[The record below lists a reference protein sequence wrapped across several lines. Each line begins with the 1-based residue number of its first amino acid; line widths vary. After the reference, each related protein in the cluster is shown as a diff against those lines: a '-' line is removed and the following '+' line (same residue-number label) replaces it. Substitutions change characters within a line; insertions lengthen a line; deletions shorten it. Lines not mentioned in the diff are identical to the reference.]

1 LAFRFGRIKLN
12 HQKQLYQENTKLN
25 DYKPLDLLIIGAG
38 MIVHDLILPAAYH
51 LQRLGCIKDISVCG
65 TRVTSLQALKDSTLI
80 KEAFPGQ
87 DFTPYPALDSTV
99 SDNQELYKEVLDQM
113 APYQAVVIALPDQLH
128 YQVVVDVLDHNQHI
142 LCVKPLV
149 LTHQHGVEIAK
160 KAKQKG
166 LFVGVEY
173 HKRFD
178 RRSLMARKNYLS
190 GDLGEFVIG
199 EAKMI
204 EPYYY
209 RFSNFQN
216 WFTTDFTDPFVYVGS
231 HYVDQVYFI
240 TGLKPVEVSV
250 SGVKG
255 KFPNGNEAYMWANG
269 RVRFE
274 NGALL
279 SVTAGLG
286 YPDEGAGPNEQ
297 GLSMFFEGSE
307 KGAIFKHNDQ
317 FRGVEYSF
325 IKGRGPANKRFH
337 YINPDFFQLI
347 PWEGEGDKPIGYGP
361 DSVMIHIK
369 YMSQIEA
376 RVDKDPHNDHSLRL
390 KAIEAADKKGLMA
403 TPQNS
408 YINEL
413 VHEAARLSI
422 INDGDIAL
430 ITYEPEP
437 CVRLKHD

>member
-1 LAFRFGRIKLN
+1 M
-12 HQKQLYQENTKLN
+12 N
-25 DYKPLDLLIIGAG
+25 DYKPLDLLILGAG

-149 LTHQHGVEIAK
+149 LTHQHGVAIAK

-216 WFTTDFTDPFVYVGS
+216 WFTTDFTDPFVYVGC
-231 HYVDQVYFI
+231 HYVDLVYFI

-255 KFPNGNEAYMWANG
+255 KFTNGNEAYMWANG

-297 GLSMFFEGSE
+297 GLCMFFEGSE

-361 DSVMIHIK
+361 DSVMINIK

-390 KAIEAADKKGLMA
+390 KAIEEADKKGLMA

-437 CVRLKHD
+437 CVRLRHD

>member
-1 LAFRFGRIKLN
+1 MYRDDDKM
-12 HQKQLYQENTKLN
+12 N

-38 MIVHDLILPAAYH
+38 MIVHDLLLPSAYH
-51 LQRLGCIKDISVCG
+51 LQRLGPVKNISVCG
-65 TRVTSLQALKDSTLI
+65 TRPSSLKALKDNELI

-87 DFTPYPALDSTV
+87 DFAAYPAPGSATTN
-99 SDNQELYKEVLDQM
+99 SQALYKTVLTQM
-113 APYQAVVIALPDQLH
+113 DPYQAVIIALPDQLH
-128 YQVVVDVLDHNQHI
+128 YQAVMDVLDCHQHI

-149 LTHQHGVEIAK
+149 LTHKHGVEIGK
-160 KAKQKG
+160 KAKEKG
-166 LFVGVEY
+166 LFVGIEY

-178 RRSLMARKNYLS
+178 RRSLVARKNYQS

-216 WFTTDFTDPFVYVGS
+216 WFTTDCTDPFVYVGC
-231 HYVDQVYFI
+231 HYVDLVYFI
-240 TGLKPVEVSV
+240 TGLKPIEVSV
-250 SGVKG
+250 CGVKG
-255 KFPNGNEAYMWANG
+255 KFPNGNEAYMWTNG

-279 SVTAGLG
+279 SVTDGLG
-286 YPDEGAGPNEQ
+286 YPDDGAGSNEQ
-297 GLSMFFEGSE
+297 GLSMFFEGHTR
-307 KGAIFKHNDQ
+307 GAILKHNDQ
-317 FRGVEYSF
+317 FRGVECSF
-325 IKGRGPANKRFH
+325 IRGRGPANKRFH

-347 PWEGEGDKPIGYGP
+347 PWEGKGYQPIGYGP
-361 DSVMIHIK
+361 DSVMANIK

-376 RVDKDPHNDHSLRL
+376 RVDKEPHNQHSVRQI
-390 KAIEAADKKGLMA
+390 AIEEADRKGLMA
-403 TPQNS
+403 TPRNS

-422 INDGDIAL
+422 LNDGDIAL
-430 ITYEPEP
+430 IEYGTEAG
-437 CVRLKHD
+437 VGLKHA

>member
-1 LAFRFGRIKLN
+1 
-12 HQKQLYQENTKLN
+12 
-25 DYKPLDLLIIGAG
+25 
-38 MIVHDLILPAAYH
+38 
-51 LQRLGCIKDISVCG
+51 
-65 TRVTSLQALKDSTLI
+65 
-80 KEAFPGQ
+80 
-87 DFTPYPALDSTV
+87 
-99 SDNQELYKEVLDQM
+99 
-113 APYQAVVIALPDQLH
+113 
-128 YQVVVDVLDHNQHI
+128 
-142 LCVKPLV
+142 
-149 LTHQHGVEIAK
+149 
-160 KAKQKG
+160 
-166 LFVGVEY
+166 
-173 HKRFD
+173 
-178 RRSLMARKNYLS
+178 
-190 GDLGEFVIG
+190 
-199 EAKMI
+199 
-204 EPYYY
+204 
-209 RFSNFQN
+209 
-216 WFTTDFTDPFVYVGS
+216 
-231 HYVDQVYFI
+231 
-240 TGLKPVEVSV
+240 
-250 SGVKG
+250 
-255 KFPNGNEAYMWANG
+255 
-269 RVRFE
+269 
-274 NGALL
+274 
-279 SVTAGLG
+279 
-286 YPDEGAGPNEQ
+286 Q

-361 DSVMIHIK
+361 DSVMINIK

>member
-1 LAFRFGRIKLN
+1 
-12 HQKQLYQENTKLN
+12 LN
-25 DYKPLDLLIIGAG
+25 DYKPLDLLVIGAG
-38 MIVHDLILPAAYH
+38 MIVHDLLLPSAYH
-51 LQRLGCIKDISVCG
+51 LQRLGIVKDISVCG
-65 TRVTSLQALKDSTLI
+65 TRVSSLQALKDNTLI

-87 DFTPYPALDSTV
+87 DFRPYPALNSAADG
-99 SDNQELYKEVLDQM
+99 DPELYKSVLSQM
-113 APYQAVVIALPDQLH
+113 KPYQAVVIAVPDQLH
-128 YQVVVDVLDHNQHI
+128 YQVVMDVLDCNQHI

-149 LTHQHGVEIAK
+149 LTHRHAVEIAK
-160 KAKQKG
+160 KAESKG
-166 LFVGVEY
+166 LFIGVEY

-178 RRSLMARKNYLS
+178 RRSLMAKRNYLS

-216 WFTTDFTDPFVYVGS
+216 WFTTDYTDPFVYVGC
-231 HYVDQVYFI
+231 HYVDLVYFI

-255 KFPNGNEAYMWANG
+255 KFPNGKEAYMWANG

-279 SVTAGLG
+279 SVTDGLG
-286 YPDEGAGPNEQ
+286 YPDDGAGPNEQ
-297 GLSMFFEGSE
+297 GLSMFFEGND
-307 KGAIFKHNDQ
+307 KGAVFKHNDQ

-325 IKGRGPANKRFH
+325 IKGRGPFNKLFH

-347 PWEGEGDKPIGYGP
+347 LWEGEGYKPIGYGP
-361 DSVMIHIK
+361 DSVMTNIK

-376 RVDKDPHNDHSLRL
+376 RVDQDPDKAHSLRL
-390 KAIEAADKKGLMA
+390 KARSAADRKGLIA
-403 TPQNS
+403 TPENS

-422 INDGDIAL
+422 LNEGDIAL

-437 CVRLKHD
+437 GVRLKHE

>member
-1 LAFRFGRIKLN
+1 MI
-12 HQKQLYQENTKLN
+12 
-25 DYKPLDLLIIGAG
+25 DYKPLDLTIIGAG

-51 LQRLGCIKDISVCG
+51 LQRLGYVKDISVCG
-65 TRVTSLQALKDSTLI
+65 TRVSSLQALKDNAVT

-87 DFTPYPALDSTV
+87 DFTAYPALDS
-99 SDNQELYKEVLDQM
+99 SFGDNQNLYKTILAQM

-128 YQVVVDVLDHNQHI
+128 YQVVMDVLENHQHI

-149 LTHQHGVEIAK
+149 LTYKHGAQIAK
-160 KAKQKG
+160 KAHEKG
-166 LFVGVEY
+166 LFVGIEY

-178 RRSLMARKNYLS
+178 RRSLMARKNYLN

-216 WFTTDFTDPFVYVGS
+216 WFTTDATDPFVYVGC
-231 HYVDQVYFI
+231 HYVDLVHFI
-240 TGLKPVEVSV
+240 TGLKPVAVSV
-250 SGVKG
+250 SGVKNN
-255 KFPNGNEAYMWANG
+255 FPNGNEAYMWANG

-279 SVTAGLG
+279 SVTNGLG

-297 GLSMFFEGSE
+297 GLSMFFEGAE
-307 KGAIFKHNDQ
+307 KGATIKHNDQ

-325 IKGRGPANKRFH
+325 IKGRGPVNKRFH
-337 YINPDFFQLI
+337 YVNPDFFQLI
-347 PWEGEGDKPIGYGP
+347 PWEGDGYKPVGYGP
-361 DSVMIHIK
+361 ASVMTNIK
-369 YMSQIEA
+369 YMSQIEGRVAKNPDKAHAA
-376 RVDKDPHNDHSLRL
+376 RIDARN
-390 KAIEAADKKGLMA
+390 EATRKGLMA
-403 TPQNS
+403 TPENS

-422 INDGDIAL
+422 LNDGDMAMIE
-430 ITYEPEP
+430 YEPEP
-437 CVRLKHD
+437 HVRLRHS

>member
-1 LAFRFGRIKLN
+1 
-12 HQKQLYQENTKLN
+12 
-25 DYKPLDLLIIGAG
+25 

-51 LQRLGCIKDISVCG
+51 LQRLGYVKDITVCG
-65 TRVTSLQALKDSTLI
+65 TRVSSLQALKDNALI

-87 DFTPYPALDSTV
+87 DFTHYPALDS
-99 SDNQELYKEVLDQM
+99 SDADNRELYKEVLGKMD
-113 APYQAVVIALPDQLH
+113 PHQAVIIALPDQLH
-128 YQVVVDVLDHNQHI
+128 YQVVMDVLGFDQHI

-149 LTHQHGVEIAK
+149 LNHTQGVEISA
-160 KAKQKG
+160 KAKAKG
-166 LFVGVEY
+166 LFVGIEY

-178 RRSLMARKNYLS
+178 RRSLIAKKNYLS

-209 RFSNFQN
+209 RDSNFQN
-216 WFTTDFTDPFVYVGS
+216 WFTAEETDPFVYVGC
-231 HYVDQVYFI
+231 HYVDLVYFI

-250 SGVKG
+250 AGVKG
-255 KFPNGNEAYMWANG
+255 KFPNGNEAFMWANG

-279 SVTAGLG
+279 SVTDGLG
-286 YPDEGAGPNEQ
+286 YPDDGAGPNEQ
-297 GLSMFFEGSE
+297 GLLMFFEGNN
-307 KGAIFKHNDQ
+307 KGAVFKHNDQ

-325 IKGRGPANKRFH
+325 IKGRGPANKLFH

-347 PWEGEGDKPIGYGP
+347 PWEGEGYKPIGYGP
-361 DSVMIHIK
+361 DSVMASVK
-369 YMSQIEA
+369 YISRIEA
-376 RVDKDPHNDHSLRL
+376 SVDKDPQNAYDVRL
-390 KAIEAADKKGLMA
+390 KAREEANQKGLLA
-403 TPQNS
+403 TPENS

-422 INDGDIAL
+422 LNDGDIAL
-430 ITYEPEP
+430 IEYGAEPR
-437 CVRLKHD
+437 VRLKHD

>member
-1 LAFRFGRIKLN
+1 M
-12 HQKQLYQENTKLN
+12 N
-25 DYKPLDLLIIGAG
+25 DYKPLDLTIIGAG

-51 LQRLGCIKDISVCG
+51 LQRLGYVKDISVCG
-65 TRVTSLQALKDSTLI
+65 TRVSSLQALKDNTVI
-80 KEAFPGQ
+80 KDAFPGQ
-87 DFTPYPALDSTV
+87 DFTAHPALDST
-99 SDNQELYKEVLDQM
+99 SSNNQELYKTVLTKM
-113 APYQAVVIALPDQLH
+113 APYQAVVIALPDPLH
-128 YQVVVDVLDHNQHI
+128 YQVVMDVLDHYQHI

-149 LTHQHGVEIAK
+149 LTHKHGAQIAK
-160 KAKQKG
+160 KAHEKG
-166 LFVGVEY
+166 LFVGIEY

-216 WFTTDFTDPFVYVGS
+216 WFTAEATDPFVYVGC
-231 HYVDQVYFI
+231 HYVDLVHFI
-240 TGLKPVEVSV
+240 TGLKPVAVSV

-279 SVTAGLG
+279 SVTDGLG

-297 GLSMFFEGSE
+297 GLSMFFEGNQ
-307 KGAIFKHNDQ
+307 KGATLKHNDQ

-325 IKGRGPANKRFH
+325 IKGRGSANKLFH

-347 PWEGEGDKPIGYGP
+347 PWEGEGYKPIGYGP
-361 DSVMIHIK
+361 DSVMTHIK

-376 RVDKDPHNDHSLRL
+376 RVAEDPNNAYSVRL
-390 KAIEAADKKGLMA
+390 EAKEKANQKGLMA
-403 TPQNS
+403 TPENS

-422 INDGDIAL
+422 LNDGDMAMIE
-430 ITYEPEP
+430 YEPEP
-437 CVRLKHD
+437 HVRLRHS

>member
-1 LAFRFGRIKLN
+1 
-12 HQKQLYQENTKLN
+12 
-25 DYKPLDLLIIGAG
+25 
-38 MIVHDLILPAAYH
+38 V
-51 LQRLGCIKDISVCG
+51 
-65 TRVTSLQALKDSTLI
+65 
-80 KEAFPGQ
+80 
-87 DFTPYPALDSTV
+87 
-99 SDNQELYKEVLDQM
+99 
-113 APYQAVVIALPDQLH
+113 PDQFH
-128 YQVVVDVLDHNQHI
+128 YQVVMDALDCNQHI

-149 LTHQHGVEIAK
+149 LTHRHAVEIAE
-160 KAKQKG
+160 KAESRG
-166 LFVGVEY
+166 LFIGIEY

-178 RRSLMARKNYLS
+178 RRSLMARQNYQS

-216 WFTTDFTDPFVYVGS
+216 WFTTDFTDPFVYVGC
-231 HYVDQVYFI
+231 HYVDLVYFI

-279 SVTAGLG
+279 SVTDGLG
-286 YPDEGAGPNEQ
+286 YPDDGAGSNEQ
-297 GLSMFFEGSE
+297 GLSMFFEGND

-325 IKGRGPANKRFH
+325 IKGRGPANKLFH
-337 YINPDFFQLI
+337 YVNPDFFQLI
-347 PWEGEGDKPIGYGP
+347 FWEGEGSKPIGYGP
-361 DSVMIHIK
+361 DSVMTNIK
-369 YMSQIEA
+369 YMSQLEA
-376 RVDKDPHNDHSLRL
+376 RADQDPDNAHSVRL
-390 KAIEAADKKGLMA
+390 KAREAANRKGLMA
-403 TPQNS
+403 TPENS

-422 INDGDIAL
+422 LNQGDMVL
-430 ITYEPEP
+430 ISYEPEP
-437 CVRLKHD
+437 GVRLKYE